1 MTPADVDNLTALAL
15 ALSKAMDTTDAD
27 LRTKLQPLAD
37 AIRPIMAEAYPDP
50 KSNLEAVK

>member
-1 MTPADVDNLTALAL
+1 MTPADIDNLTALAL
-15 ALSKAMDTTDAD
+15 ALSAAMDTTDAD

-37 AIRPIMAEAYPDP
+37 AVRPIMAEAYPDP